1 MSKIRGIEAWQRCFF
16 APYSFWIMVARAL
29 GADCVLKDTVRWGNA
44 GYTQYPYA
52 QVCAVEIAQ
61 KTFFFCA
68 LALLMLILTATLT
81 FPSTLKLRLSLMIF
95 LTLTAKMPS
104 NQQR

>member
-16 APYSFWIMVARAL
+16 APYSFWIMVSPSP

-61 KTFFFCA
+61 KTFFFLCVGIVDA
-68 LALLMLILTATLT
+68 NFDGNINIS
-81 FPSTLKLRLSLMIF
+81 STLKLRLS
-95 LTLTAKMPS
+95 
-104 NQQR
+104 